1 MAAIGQVAP
10 GARSAPPFPDN
21 RSWEVDRVVLAQAS
35 ERRAWLLVWGAL
47 ALAAIGA
54 GGGALGIYTAFQ
66 HRTEVVPVIVDRAT
80 GETSIGQT
88 LAADSV
94 PATDATDKHH
104 IAQFLRARESYSW
117 WFLQDDYNTVLA
129 MAGNDVAAEYKKL
142 FEGQNALDKQYRD
155 RLEVRIRIVSV
166 RLEALRQAS
175 GGQAVATY
183 ERQVRH
189 LDQQT
194 LDPPTRYVATLVYG
208 YEPKLVLAEQQRLF
222 NPVGFVVK
230 AYRTDPEIATVASP
244 TE

>member
-1 MAAIGQVAP
+1 MTATVPAAAGLRTA
-10 GARSAPPFPDN
+10 SPFPDN

-66 HRTEVVPVIVDRAT
+66 HHTEVVPIIVDRAT

-129 MAGNDVAAEYKKL
+129 MAGNDVAADYKKL
-142 FEGQNALDKQYRD
+142 FEGQNALDKQYGD

-175 GGQAVATY
+175 GGQAVVTY

-189 LDQQT
+189 LDQQAA
-194 LDPPTRYVATLVYG
+194 DPPTRYVATLVYG
-208 YEPKLVLAEQQRLF
+208 YEPKLLLTEQQRLF

-230 AYRTDPEIATVASP
+230 AYRTDPEIATVATP
-244 TE
+244 TQ

>member
-1 MAAIGQVAP
+1 MAAIAPAVA
-10 GARSAPPFPDN
+10 GSRSASPFPDN
-21 RSWEVDRVVLAQAS
+21 RSWEVDRVVLARTS
-35 ERRAWLLVWGAL
+35 ERRAWFVVWGAL
-47 ALAAIGA
+47 ALAAISA
-54 GGGALGIYTAFQ
+54 GGGALGIYAAFE

-129 MAGNDVAAEYKKL
+129 MAGNDVGAEYKKL
-142 FEGQNALDKQYRD
+142 FDGQNALDREYRD

-194 LDPPTRYVATLVYG
+194 SDPPTRYVATLIYG
-208 YEPKLVLAEQQRLF
+208 YEPKLVLTEQQRLF

-230 AYRTDPEIATVASP
+230 GYRTDPEIATVATP
-244 TE
+244 TQ

>member
-10 GARSAPPFPDN
+10 GARCAPPFPDN

-47 ALAAIGA
+47 ALAAICA
-54 GGGALGIYTAFQ
+54 GGGALGIYAGFE
-66 HRTEVVPVIVDRAT
+66 HRTAVVPVIVDRAT
-80 GETSIGQT
+80 GETSVGQT

-129 MAGNDVAAEYKKL
+129 MGGNDVAAEYKKL
-142 FEGQNALDKQYRD
+142 FEGQNALDRQYRD

-166 RLEALRQAS
+166 RLEALRQAN
-175 GGQAVATY
+175 GGQAVVTY

-189 LDQQT
+189 LDQQAA
-194 LDPPTRYVATLVYG
+194 DPPTRNVATLVYG
-208 YEPKLVLAEQQRLF
+208 YEPKLVLTEQQRLF

-230 AYRTDPEIATVASP
+230 AYRTDPEIATVATP
-244 TE
+244 TQ

>member
-1 MAAIGQVAP
+1 MVAIAQRPAAAG
-10 GARSAPPFPDN
+10 SASPFPDN

-35 ERRAWLLVWGAL
+35 ERRAWFVAWGAL
-47 ALAAIGA
+47 ALSAICA
-54 GGGALGIYTAFQ
+54 GGGTLGIYTAFE

-129 MAGNDVAAEYKKL
+129 MAGNEVAAEYQKL

-166 RLEALRQAS
+166 RLDALRQAS
-175 GGQAVATY
+175 GSQAVATY

-189 LDQQT
+189 LDQQAA
-194 LDPPTRYVATLVYG
+194 DPPTRYVATLVYG
-208 YEPKLVLAEQQRLF
+208 YEPKLVLTEQQRLF

-230 AYRTDPEIATVASP
+230 AYRTDPEIATVATP

>member
-1 MAAIGQVAP
+1 MAVIAPAVA
-10 GARSAPPFPDN
+10 GSRSASPFPDN
-21 RSWEVDRVVLAQAS
+21 RSWEVDRVVLAQTS
-35 ERRAWLLVWGAL
+35 ERRAWLVVWGAL
-47 ALAAIGA
+47 ALAAICA
-54 GGGALGIYTAFQ
+54 GSGALGIYTGFQ
-66 HRTEVVPVIVDRAT
+66 HHTEVVPVIVDRAT

-129 MAGNDVAAEYKKL
+129 MAGNDVGAQYKKL
-142 FEGQNALDKQYRD
+142 FEGQDALDKQYRD

-166 RLEALRQAS
+166 RLQALRQVN

-183 ERQVRH
+183 EREVRH
-189 LDQQT
+189 LDQQAV
-194 LDPPTRYVATLVYG
+194 DPPTRYVATLVYG
-208 YEPKLVLAEQQRLF
+208 YEPKLVLTEQQRLF

-230 AYRTDPEIATVASP
+230 GYRTDPEIATVATP
-244 TE
+244 TQ

>member
-1 MAAIGQVAP
+1 MVAIAQPPAG
-10 GARSAPPFPDN
+10 GGSASPFPDN

-35 ERRAWLLVWGAL
+35 ERRAWFVAWGAL
-47 ALAAIGA
+47 VLAAIGG

-166 RLEALRQAS
+166 RLDALRQAS

-194 LDPPTRYVATLVYG
+194 SDPPTRHVATLVYG
-208 YEPKLVLAEQQRLF
+208 YEPKLVLTEQQRLF

-230 AYRTDPEIATVASP
+230 AYRTDPEIATVATP